1 MDRPTYIEDALIR
14 MHTGQWF
21 GWTDPKNKVY
31 ENLIVH
37 DDSITKPTEAEVN
50 AKLAELQTQWD
61 ADNAPYKLDRAVAYP
76 SIAEQLD
83 QIYHEG
89 IDAWKETIAAVK
101 AEYPKP

>member
-1 MDRPTYIEDALIR
+1 MRPENIESALIQ

-21 GWTDPKNKVY
+21 GFSDPSNKVY
-31 ENLIVH
+31 ANLIIH

-61 ADNAPYKLDRAVAYP
+61 EANAPYKLDRATAYP
-76 SIAEQLD
+76 SIADQLD

-89 IDAWKETIAAVK
+89 IDAWKTTIAAVK

>member
-1 MDRPTYIEDALIR
+1 MSRPNHIEDALVR

-21 GWTDPKNKVY
+21 GFFDPSNKVY
-31 ENLIVH
+31 ANLIVH

-50 AKLAELQTQWD
+50 AKLAELQAQWD
-61 ADNAPYKLDRAVAYP
+61 ADNAEYKLDRAKAYP
-76 SIAEQLD
+76 ADEDQPD
-83 QIYHEG
+83 QIYQEG